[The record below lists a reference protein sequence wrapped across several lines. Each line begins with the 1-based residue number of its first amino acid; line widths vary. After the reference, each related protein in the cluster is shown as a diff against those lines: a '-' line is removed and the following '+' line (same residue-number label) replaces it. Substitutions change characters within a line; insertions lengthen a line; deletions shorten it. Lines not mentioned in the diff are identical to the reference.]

1 MKKTTFISAAV
12 LLLLIPLTVSRSS
25 AQVKGEKKQIAIT
38 FDELP
43 AAQAFEEVHPDAINY
58 LILEALKKHQV
69 KATGFVVGSRV
80 EENLDI
86 LGQWLQAGHLLGSMT
101 FDNEDLHN
109 VTPDQFKQEIV
120 EGAEE
125 LEPVLNGFE
134 QQKRYFR
141 FPFLHYGATRKDKQT
156 IRDFLGSHRQ
166 IIAHA
171 TVVPEDFTYNNVL
184 SGLGKI
190 PDSTRL
196 LQLRDEYFNHV
207 LDLVD
212 RQEQFAQRLAGRPV
226 RQILLLKANR
236 LNAIFLDEI
245 LTALEEQG
253 YGFITLD
260 AALRDEIYSRAENYT
275 GARGVGYLEMVA
287 AGKKK

>member
-1 MKKTTFISAAV
+1 MRVPGSMAV
-12 LLLLIPLTVSRSS
+12 IGRLVVSLLIPSLLAVQSR
-25 AQVKGEKKQIAIT
+25 GETKQMAIT

-58 LILEALKKHQV
+58 LILEALRKHNV
-69 KATGFVVGSRV
+69 KATGFVVGSRI
-80 EENLDI
+80 EGNLEV

-109 VTPDQFKQEIV
+109 MTVDQFKKEIV
-120 EGAEE
+120 EGADE
-125 LEPVLNGFE
+125 LEPMLDGFG
-134 QQKRYFR
+134 QPKRYFR
-141 FPFLHYGATRKDKQT
+141 FPFLHYGTTKKDKQAM
-156 IRDFLGSHRQ
+156 RDFLGSHRQ

-184 SGLGKI
+184 AGLGKI

-196 LQLRDEYFNHV
+196 LRLRDEYFNHI

-212 RQEQFAQRLAGRPV
+212 RQEQIAQKLVGRPV

-236 LNAIFLDEI
+236 LNAIFLDE
-245 LTALEEQG
+245 LLSALEDQS
-253 YGFITLD
+253 YKFITLE
-260 AALRDEIYSRAENYT
+260 AALRDEVYAKADNYI
-275 GARGVGYLEMVA
+275 GPRGVGYLEMLA
-287 AGKKK
+287 AGRK

>member
-1 MKKTTFISAAV
+1 MRIASLAASGTCLAI
-12 LLLLIPLTVSRSS
+12 LLLLSTMLP
-25 AQVKGEKKQIAIT
+25 AQGIGEKKQVAIT

-58 LILEALKKHQV
+58 LILDALKKHQV
-69 KATGFVVGSRV
+69 KATGFAVGNRV
-80 EENLDI
+80 EGNLDI
-86 LGQWLQAGHLLGSMT
+86 LGQWLQAGHQLGSMT

-109 VTPDQFKQEIV
+109 MSVDQFKKEIV
-120 EGAEE
+120 EGADEI
-125 LEPVLNGFE
+125 EPMLDGFG

-141 FPFLHYGATRKDKQT
+141 FPFLHYGATKKDKQAM
-156 IRDFLGSHRQ
+156 RDFLGAHRQ

-171 TVVPEDFTYNNVL
+171 TIVPEDFTYNNVL
-184 SGLGKI
+184 AGLGKI

-196 LQLRDEYFNHV
+196 LRLRDEYFNHI

-212 RQEQFAQRLAGRPV
+212 RQEQLAQKLAGRAV

-236 LNAIFLDEI
+236 LNAIFLDE
-245 LTALEEQG
+245 LLAALEEQG
-253 YGFITLD
+253 YSFITLD
-260 AALRDEIYSRAENYT
+260 AALRDDIYTRAENYT
-275 GARGVGYLEMVA
+275 GARGVGFLEMIA

>member
-1 MKKTTFISAAV
+1 MRIANLAASV
-12 LLLLIPLTVSRSS
+12 TCLAILLLLPTMLL
-25 AQVKGEKKQIAIT
+25 AQGKGEKKQVAIT

-58 LILEALKKHQV
+58 LILEALKRHQV
-69 KATGFVVGSRV
+69 KAAGFVVGNRI
-80 EENLDI
+80 EGNLDI
-86 LGQWLQAGHLLGSMT
+86 LGQWLQGGHLLGSMT

-109 VTPDQFKQEIV
+109 VTPDQFKKEIV
-120 EGAEE
+120 EGADE
-125 LEPVLNGFE
+125 LEPMLDGFG

-141 FPFLHYGATRKDKQT
+141 FPFLHYGVTKKDKQAM
-156 IRDFLGSHRQ
+156 RDFLGSHRQ

-171 TVVPEDFTYNNVL
+171 TIVPEDFTYNNVL
-184 SGLGKI
+184 GGLGRI

-196 LQLRDEYFNHV
+196 LRLRDEYFNHL

-212 RQEQFAQRLAGRPV
+212 RQEQLAQKLAGRAV
-226 RQILLLKANR
+226 RQILLLRANR
-236 LNAIFLDEI
+236 LNAIFLDEL

-253 YGFITLD
+253 YSFIMLD
-260 AALRDEIYSRAENYT
+260 AALRDDIYARADNYT
-275 GARGVGYLEMVA
+275 GSRGAGYLEMLA